1 MADRD
6 SIQERGRS
14 LELIEKIQRAA
25 EADRARAD
33 LGRAAGL
40 TDPALAQELL
50 DLGFTAETVVLLPL
64 VPILQMAWA
73 EGGIT
78 KEERDLIVRFA
89 RSRGIGENSA
99 ADLRLTEWMTD
110 RPSEAVSTPT
120 IWSPTARRSRRRRAA
135 CSGSDASPRKSASCC
150 PASPRI

>member
-1 MADRD
+1 MPDRD

-14 LELIEKIQRAA
+14 LEDDYFRKKDRELIEKIQRAA

-33 LGRAAGL
+33 MGRAPVL
-40 TDPALAQELL
+40 PDPALAQELL

-78 KEERDLIVRFA
+78 KEESGLIVRFG
-89 RSRGIGENSA
+89 RSRG
-99 ADLRLTEWMTD
+99 
-110 RPSEAVSTPT
+110 
-120 IWSPTARRSRRRRAA
+120 TA
-135 CSGSDASPRKSASCC
+135 PKSAGGLR
-150 PASPRI
+150 PH